1 MLFFFLYNDMV
12 TSTASYLVLTYF
24 TKKSLIFFFIA
35 TAPPLP
41 MGCVWYCEHHI
52 SYIQFW
58 RVLSSLYMV
67 LQLSFIH
74 LKGIDLQYQTQP
86 IDKRGTVY
94 VKADPFSF

>member
-24 TKKSLIFFFIA
+24 TKKSLIYFIA
-35 TAPPLP
+35 TAPPSP

-52 SYIQFW
+52 SYIPFW
-58 RVLSSLYMV
+58 RGLPALYMV

-86 IDKRGTVY
+86 IDKRGPVY